1 MFFHGGIAVNQV
13 GPMAGTTRLCKREM
27 RYYNQKTWV
36 YFNGDFVKA
45 EQAGIDLFGQS
56 LHYGYSAME
65 GIRAYSTHNGTRIFK
80 ARQHFERLRYSCD
93 AIGIHFPWTE
103 DALIEASYQLLQKN
117 NLKSAYIRPL
127 VTTGHNMYLT
137 TGASSHI
144 VILAWEWGPFLGSN
158 LIRATLSPYQ
168 RPNPKSL
175 PVNAKISG
183 QYTASIYATNEANA
197 RGYDEAILTDSE
209 GNIAQAS
216 SNNLFIEKNGVLY
229 TPPPGSIL
237 EGITRRT
244 VFELAKY
251 LHIEAVETTISPA
264 DLLGADSAFLTGTA
278 TGIIGI
284 TSVDDTTLPL
294 EWQDS
299 LGSSIQ
305 RAYKSLTLEQ
315 QNFDVII

>member
-1 MFFHGGIAVNQV
+1 
-13 GPMAGTTRLCKREM
+13 M
-27 RYYNQKTWV
+27 RYYNQHTWV
-36 YFNGDFVKA
+36 YFNGDFIKA
-45 EQAGIDLFGQS
+45 DEAEIDLFGQS
-56 LHYGYSAME
+56 LHYGYAAME
-65 GIRAYSTHNGTRIFK
+65 GIRAYSTHNGTRIFR
-80 ARQHFERLRYSCD
+80 ARQHFERLRYSCES
-93 AIGIHFPWTE
+93 IGIQFPWKE
-103 DALIEASYQLLQKN
+103 ENLIEAAYQLLHKN
-117 NLKSAYIRPL
+117 HLASAYIRPL
-127 VTTGHNMYLT
+127 VTTGHNMHLT
-137 TGASSHI
+137 TGAPSNI

-158 LIRATLSPYQ
+158 LIQVTLSPYE

-175 PVNAKISG
+175 PINAKISG
-183 QYTASIYATNEANA
+183 QYAASIRATNEAVG
-197 RGYDEAILTDSE
+197 RGFDEAILTDQA

-237 EGITRRT
+237 EGITRQT
-244 VFELAKY
+244 VFELANY
-251 LHIEAVETTISPA
+251 LHIEAREKTITPTE
-264 DLLGADSAFLTGTA
+264 LLEADSAFLTGTA

-284 TSVDDTTLPL
+284 ASVDGTTLPL